1 MDKMNHQAKYL
12 GQRSLSSKV
21 IVRIHS
27 RQTALTGSGS
37 WHASAAVTALGRS
50 LNSPT
55 MPNFFSVMQQDTLT
69 VYKAQK
75 QAVSVYHTHKMHFSL
90 SA

>member
-27 RQTALTGSGS
+27 RLTALPGSGS
-37 WHASAAVTALGRS
+37 WHASVAVMALGRS
-50 LNSPT
+50 LYSPN
-55 MPNFFSVMQQDTLT
+55 MPNFFTVMQQDTLT
-69 VYKAQK
+69 VYKAEK
-75 QAVSVYHTHKMHFSL
+75 TSS
-90 SA
+90 